1 MERREADAL
10 KRYKNQTTETSITD
24 NQIENLDI
32 EDNHVLSTN
41 SLIGM
46 EKKKSTLHAEQSD
59 KILDET
65 DVIGKVNDGLTNASG
80 VKLKDFGK
88 ICGTKLENIGDSQAE
103 TQMGKAFYDSLEVG
117 TSNQTDN
124 IEERGDF
131 ANNNGI
137 EGTTKIRDGKKNS
150 NENLSES
157 EDFLDISGGT
167 SQKSLKISNLRDKL
181 PSQERTDVVDEVNLS
196 EKSSSFMEV
205 SNTDIESAYSAI
217 SYTSESDQ
225 SKSESTADIYYVD
238 NDNDNNSFE
247 EEFESIESEGMGN
260 DEKAEID
267 NPLTLEERLQVF
279 HGANLSFTSNIAALA
294 VAKSQTFGFPKEA
307 TFGDD
312 TFGDESDDDD
322 DNRWWQ

>member
-46 EKKKSTLHAEQSD
+46 EKKKSILHAEQSD

-88 ICGTKLENIGDSQAE
+88 ICSTKLENIGDSQAE
-103 TQMGKAFYDSLEVG
+103 TQMGKALYDSLEVG

-137 EGTTKIRDGKKNS
+137 EGTTKIRDGKKYS
-150 NENLSES
+150 IENLSES

-225 SKSESTADIYYVD
+225 SKSERTADICYVD

-247 EEFESIESEGMGN
+247 EEFESVESEGMGN

-267 NPLTLEERLQVF
+267 NPFTLEERLQVF

-307 TFGDD
+307 TFGAD

-322 DNRWWQ
+322 NRWWQ